1 MVEKYA
7 QNMGEKQKRLFN
19 DFVKICIYA
28 TDEEFDAL
36 LEMRPVDYGMFKS
49 LSEHLIEMGAD
60 TSFFKLHERYPKYA
74 KRYGEEIENEISNI
88 TFPKMTA
95 EEEKR
100 MKEEL
105 YEKIRKLY
113 GDDAV

>member
-1 MVEKYA
+1 MP
-7 QNMGEKQKRLFN
+7 F
-19 DFVKICIYA
+19 
-28 TDEEFDAL
+28 L
-36 LEMRPVDYGMFKS
+36 LAEILNFQGSTHRIGVG
-49 LSEHLIEMGAD
+49 
-60 TSFFKLHERYPKYA
+60 SFSKLHERYPKYA
-74 KRYGEEIENEISNI
+74 KRYGEEIENETSNI
-88 TFPKMTA
+88 TFSKMTA

>member
-7 QNMGEKQKRLFN
+7 QDMGEKQKRLFN

-49 LSEHLIEMGAD
+49 L
-60 TSFFKLHERYPKYA
+60 
-74 KRYGEEIENEISNI
+74 
-88 TFPKMTA
+88 
-95 EEEKR
+95 
-100 MKEEL
+100 
-105 YEKIRKLY
+105 
-113 GDDAV
+113 

>member
-60 TSFFKLHERYPKYA
+60 TSFLNCMKDIPNTPRDMA
-74 KRYGEEIENEISNI
+74 KR
-88 TFPKMTA
+88 
-95 EEEKR
+95 
-100 MKEEL
+100 
-105 YEKIRKLY
+105 
-113 GDDAV
+113 